1 MNDLIERLNMLAGRM
16 MATTVFGKDAHTVLE
31 AASVLALRELD
42 RSEPDA
48 ALEQRAKKLFEE
60 SAKNYVSRPS
70 WEELHEDTRELWINF
85 ARMRA

>member
-1 MNDLIERLNMLAGRM
+1 
-16 MATTVFGKDAHTVLE
+16 
-31 AASVLALRELD
+31 LALRELD

-48 ALEQRAKKLFEE
+48 VLEQRAKKLFEE
-60 SAKNYVSRPS
+60 NAKNYVSRPS